1 MNANRWTP
9 NRRVSAATT
18 RPWHARKRW
27 SNATM
32 TSSARIGPR
41 YLDHADFH
49 VAVLQIQAGTRSCDL
64 GRLIQRG
71 GVDDENATDG
81 VLRLDE
87 RPVDHRA
94 AANGQSAAGLIME
107 LVGAHEPA
115 AVAQALNPR
124 HVAFE
129 HDGSQ
134 FGIVSRA
141 FINVGAAGD
150 QHELWHQRFSEES
163 GTVARNRVSVGR
175 VDQPASQVRINRVR
189 TAMAAFKVSL
199 QADKI
204 EPPTR
209 CRAGKAIVCPLEATV
224 GKRQH
229 GVAAVRPQIERD
241 SRSVERGQPRRDH
254 LPAHM
259 GLRRELVYL
268 DLDDELMLV
277 ETEFTG
283 TTDRRIKGSVAC
295 PPVPSALGGGDRLI
309 NPRRGGVDFDE
320 MHDVVHSAVPFGR
333 SNLRS
338 PARFAMHATP
348 FVRLLPLPLPRS

>member
-87 RPVDHRA
+87 GPVDHRA
-94 AANGQSAAGLIME
+94 AA
-107 LVGAHEPA
+107 
-115 AVAQALNPR
+115 
-124 HVAFE
+124 
-129 HDGSQ
+129 
-134 FGIVSRA
+134 
-141 FINVGAAGD
+141 D

-189 TAMAAFKVSL
+189 TALAPFTVSL

-209 CRAGKAIVCPLEATV
+209 CRAGKA
-224 GKRQH
+224 
-229 GVAAVRPQIERD
+229 
-241 SRSVERGQPRRDH
+241 
-254 LPAHM
+254 
-259 GLRRELVYL
+259 
-268 DLDDELMLV
+268 
-277 ETEFTG
+277 
-283 TTDRRIKGSVAC
+283 
-295 PPVPSALGGGDRLI
+295 
-309 NPRRGGVDFDE
+309 
-320 MHDVVHSAVPFGR
+320 
-333 SNLRS
+333 
-338 PARFAMHATP
+338 
-348 FVRLLPLPLPRS
+348 